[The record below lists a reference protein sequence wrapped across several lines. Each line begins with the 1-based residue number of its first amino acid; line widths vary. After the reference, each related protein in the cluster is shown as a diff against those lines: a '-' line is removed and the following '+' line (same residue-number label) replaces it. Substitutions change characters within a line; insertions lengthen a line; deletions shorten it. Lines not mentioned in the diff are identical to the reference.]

1 MSKKLDYIVLLAHA
15 LMILALIVI
24 IGFIIFRM
32 AVYMSLNNWD
42 IRCVFVQCKSVK
54 LVGGEE

>member
-15 LMILALIVI
+15 LMILVLIVI